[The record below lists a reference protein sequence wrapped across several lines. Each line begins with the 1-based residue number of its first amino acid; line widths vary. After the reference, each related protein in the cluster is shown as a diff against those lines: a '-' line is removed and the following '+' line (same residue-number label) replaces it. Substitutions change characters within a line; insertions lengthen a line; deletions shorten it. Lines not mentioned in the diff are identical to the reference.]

1 MSSGGFAGEQR
12 AQVGCEGKKETQYMS
27 GGKRREGD
35 K

>member
-1 MSSGGFAGEQR
+1 MPGGGFAREQR
-12 AQVGCEGKKETQYMS
+12 TQVGREGKKETQYMS